1 MTKLIFAA
9 IVLFIGIVASHSL
22 KVKEKKSLASLLLT
36 ATILLSVG
44 SVALACFQ
52 TVPTG
57 HTGVVTTFGRVEN
70 TTLDSGVHFV
80 LPWQQVVKMDNR
92 VQKQSVNLSCFSSD
106 IQEVMLD
113 YTINF
118 QIKKTDAQN
127 IYRTIGVDYYA
138 TVIQPCITE
147 SVKVVTARYTAE
159 QLVGKR
165 NDLAASIEADLTEK
179 LLSYNI
185 ELVSTS
191 IENMDFTDAFTDAVE
206 AKQVAQ
212 QNKLRA
218 ETEAEQKVIE
228 ANAQA
233 EVRKVNADAAAYE
246 LLAKAEAEAEAN
258 RKISESLTDELIN
271 YTYAQTWNG
280 KLPTVMTGS
289 GDKASGLIP
298 VLDINQLLP
307 SESTEAEESTE
318 PVTPNAG

>member
-9 IVLFIGIVASHSL
+9 VVLVIGIIVSRSFKA
-22 KVKEKKSLASLLLT
+22 KEKKSLASLILT
-36 ATILLSVG
+36 LAILLSAG

-92 VQKQSVNLSCFSSD
+92 VQKQTVELPCFSSD
-106 IQEVMLD
+106 IQEVNLT

-118 QIKKTDAQN
+118 QIKKSDAQN
-127 IYRTIGVDYYA
+127 IYRTIGVDYYT

-165 NDLAASIEADLTEK
+165 NELAASIEDDLADK
-179 LLSYNI
+179 LLTYNI

-191 IENMDFTDAFTDAVE
+191 IENMDFTNAFTDAVE

-228 ANAQA
+228 ANAAA

-258 RKISESLTDELIN
+258 RKISESLTQELIN

-280 KLPTVMTGS
+280 QLPTVMTNGES
-289 GDKASGLIP
+289 SMIP
-298 VLDINQLLP
+298 VLDVNQFLP
-307 SESTEAEESTE
+307 TTETTEAAESTEAIED
-318 PVTPNAG
+318 

>member
-1 MTKLIFAA
+1 MTKLILAA
-9 IVLFIGIVASHSL
+9 ILLLAGVVAHAAL
-22 KVKEKKSLASLLLT
+22 KGKGKKALASLALAAAVVLCLG
-36 ATILLSVG
+36 A
-44 SVALACFQ
+44 VALSCVQ

-80 LPWQQVVKMDNR
+80 LPWQNVVKMDNR
-92 VQKQSVNLSCFSSD
+92 VQKNTVDMPCFSSD
-106 IQEVMLD
+106 IQEVNLT
-113 YTINF
+113 YTINY
-118 QIKKTDAQN
+118 QIKKSDAQN
-127 IYRTIGVDYYA
+127 IYRTIGVDYYQ

-165 NDLAASIEADLTEK
+165 DELASAIEADLTDK
-179 LLSYNI
+179 LLRYNI
-185 ELVSTS
+185 EVVSTS

-218 ETEAEQKVIE
+218 ETEAEQKVVE
-228 ANAQA
+228 AKAAA

-258 RKISESLTDELIN
+258 RKISESLTQALIN
-271 YTYAQTWNG
+271 YTYAQTWDG
-280 KLPTVMTGS
+280 KLPAVMTGS
-289 GDKASGLIP
+289 EGSSMIP
-298 VLDINQLLP
+298 VLDVNQLLP
-307 SESTEAEESTE
+307 NATE
-318 PVTPNAG
+318 PDAE

>member
-165 NDLAASIEADLTEK
+165 NELAASIEADLTEK

-258 RKISESLTDELIN
+258 RKISEFLTDELIN

-289 GDKASGLIP
+289 GDKASSLIP

>member
-1 MTKLIFAA
+1 MLMLILAA
-9 IVLFIGIVASHSL
+9 VVLFAGIIASRSL
-22 KVKEKKSLASLLLT
+22 KAKQKKGLASLILT
-36 ATILLSVG
+36 VAILVSIG

-92 VQKQSVNLSCFSSD
+92 VQKQTVELPCFSSD
-106 IQEVMLD
+106 IQEVNLT

-118 QIKKTDAQN
+118 QIKKSDAQN

-165 NDLAASIEADLTEK
+165 NELAASIEEDLADK

-258 RKISESLTDELIN
+258 RKISESLTGELIN
-271 YTYAQTWNG
+271 YTYAQSWNG

-289 GDKASGLIP
+289 GDNASNLIP

-307 SESTEAEESTE
+307 SETTETTE
-318 PVTPNAG
+318 PATPSEPNAD